1 VFVRDLANSS
11 LHCSELFPYDTDMR
25 NDNSGAAL
33 DPEAVRIGALLRG
46 LREANGWTLE
56 RLGGAI
62 GKTHHYLSKI
72 ERGHRKAKVTLCRD
86 IAHAYGMQPEPLIAE
101 AFPHLRGVAL
111 TAACSPGHDAPQER
125 PA

>member
-1 VFVRDLANSS
+1 VLVRDLAISA
-11 LHCSELFPYDTDMR
+11 LHCSELFPYDTDMP
-25 NDNSGAAL
+25 NDNSGVAL
-33 DPEAVRIGALLRG
+33 DPDAIRIGALLRD

-72 ERGHRKAKVTLCRD
+72 ERGHRKAKVPLCRD
-86 IAHAYGMQPEPLIAE
+86 IARAYGMPPAELIGA
-101 AFPHLRGVAL
+101 AFPHLHGVAL
-111 TAACSPGHDAPQER
+111 SAACGSDHAQQER